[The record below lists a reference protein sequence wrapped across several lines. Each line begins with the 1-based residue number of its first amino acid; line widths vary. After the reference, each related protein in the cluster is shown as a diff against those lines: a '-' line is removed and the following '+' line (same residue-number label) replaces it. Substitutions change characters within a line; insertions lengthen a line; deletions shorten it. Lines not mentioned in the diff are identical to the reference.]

1 MSKRGIILRSL
12 VASVEASVAS
22 PRRFPRA
29 RGLRLAEQS
38 RALAVHVTSTS
49 PRRCT
54 FRASRRRPDRTGL
67 YPGRLACVID
77 DSILR
82 GVAAGPRWLPPP
94 RRRRGSAVAPSPTAS
109 PRVRG
114 GSPPPASPRVRGRD
128 RFRATHRPSVVWQIK
143 VVPSMADKSR
153 ARAVDIRRQR
163 RQVSKACRG
172 QQKDVWQT
180 QRRVEST
187 SVPKCAAVVGVLQ
200 ARRGAEGLAGMR
212 EHVNGRDASLLV
224 GAPRVRVPVRKSL
237 LRTRVPKFPS

>member
-94 RRRRGSAVAPSPTAS
+94 RRRRESAVAP
-109 PRVRG
+109 
-114 GSPPPASPRVRGRD
+114 PPPASPRVRGRD